1 MNFPLTVLVEQLWGG
16 GGNSEVKNKCGCMLL
31 PKFCNQFFLEF
42 KCAGLKALACTG
54 LKTLIESEVV
64 FKIVVR

>member
-1 MNFPLTVLVEQLWGG
+1 
-16 GGNSEVKNKCGCMLL
+16 MLF

-42 KCAGLKALACTG
+42 KCAALKALSCAG

-64 FKIVVR
+64 FKILVR